1 MRAGYQ
7 LVIKEQNT
15 KYNSKLRKHDPTDNI
30 RNKNQIVRLPLTAG
44 PKELSISAQNNFT
57 PDLTLLAKKKKCNPV
72 NSSS

>member
-1 MRAGYQ
+1 MSAGYQ

-44 PKELSISAQNNFT
+44 PNLKNYPSLVKIM
-57 PDLTLLAKKKKCNPV
+57 LLLILPSWQKKSV
-72 NSSS
+72 IR

>member
-1 MRAGYQ
+1 MSLGYQ

-44 PKELSISAQNNFT
+44 PNLKNYPSLVKIM
-57 PDLTLLAKKKKCNPV
+57 LLLILPSWQKKSV
-72 NSSS
+72 IR